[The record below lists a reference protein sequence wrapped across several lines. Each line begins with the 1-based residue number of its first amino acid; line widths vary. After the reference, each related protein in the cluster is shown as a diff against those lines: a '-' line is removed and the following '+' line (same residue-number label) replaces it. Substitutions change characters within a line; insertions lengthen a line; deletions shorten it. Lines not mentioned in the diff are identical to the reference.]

1 LRGSGQA
8 LIYIGLQPASGVSYM
23 SGKCF
28 VDTDILVYAH
38 DRSAGVKHLRAQML
52 LEQLWTSG
60 WGILSA
66 QVLEELC
73 IQLCHNAGSPLP
85 VEEVCLMVRD
95 YSTWDVVTATPALIL
110 EALDVERRQE
120 VPFWDALILET
131 AKRAGAS
138 ILYSENL
145 AKMQRYGAIQ
155 IVNPLLDPVAP

>member
-1 LRGSGQA
+1 MG
-8 LIYIGLQPASGVSYM
+8 
-23 SGKCF
+23 GKCF

-60 WGILSA
+60 WGVLSA

-73 IQLCHNAGSPLP
+73 IQLCHNAGKPLP

-95 YSTWDVVTATPALIL
+95 YSTWDIVTTTPALIL

-131 AKRAGAS
+131 AKRAGVS
-138 ILYSENL
+138 VLYSENL

-155 IVNPLLDPVAP
+155 IVNPLVDPIAP

>member
-1 LRGSGQA
+1 MG
-8 LIYIGLQPASGVSYM
+8 
-23 SGKCF
+23 GKCF

-60 WGILSA
+60 WGVLSA

-73 IQLCHNAGSPLP
+73 IQLCHNAGKPLP

-95 YSTWDVVTATPALIL
+95 YSTWDVVTPTPALVLKAL
-110 EALDVERRQE
+110 EAERRLQ

-155 IVNPLLDPVAP
+155 IVNPLVDPIAP

>member
-1 LRGSGQA
+1 
-8 LIYIGLQPASGVSYM
+8 
-23 SGKCF
+23 
-28 VDTDILVYAH
+28 
-38 DRSAGVKHLRAQML
+38 ML

-60 WGILSA
+60 WGVLSA

-73 IQLCHNAGSPLP
+73 IQLCHNAGKPLP

-95 YSTWDVVTATPALIL
+95 YSTWDVVTPTPALVLKAL
-110 EALDVERRQE
+110 EAERRLE

-155 IVNPLLDPVAP
+155 IVNPLVDPIAP

>member
-1 LRGSGQA
+1 
-8 LIYIGLQPASGVSYM
+8 M
-23 SGKCF
+23 SGKFF

-60 WGILSA
+60 WGVISA

-73 IQLCHNAGSPLP
+73 IQLCHNADKPLP

-95 YSTWDVVTATPALIL
+95 YSTWDIVTTTPALIL

-131 AKRAGAS
+131 AKRAGVS
-138 ILYSENL
+138 VLYSENL
-145 AKMQRYGAIQ
+145 AKMQRYGAIR
-155 IVNPLLDPVAP
+155 IVNPLLDQVAD